1 MITQDHRLVVV
12 VAILACLVSFPAAN
26 MVVTSALHLADPV
39 VAVMITQDQRLV
51 DLAVD
56 LAILAHLVSSPAAN
70 TVVTSALHLADLVVA
85 VMSI

>member
-1 MITQDHRLVVV
+1 MQDL
-12 VAILACLVSFPAAN
+12 
-26 MVVTSALHLADPV
+26 
-39 VAVMITQDQRLV
+39 RLV